1 MAEAPVPKMKPN
13 PAQDA
18 AFHTKLKSAV
28 ARKIVTIYTDPA
40 RLNTVGSP
48 VFDPWENT
56 LALLSG
62 FVMALF
68 VMIGVS
74 LIAGVIALVVAVI
87 FYVALG
93 RPYITEQV
101 RQRAI
106 NLMLKSPTAL
116 DVMWGFGGLAITRTD
131 HPNIGAMAPDA
142 DWRVFVRRHLPDV
155 VVPEALGDEFKG
167 PKPQVERRAFNRG
180 GQRRADDGKHH

>member
-1 MAEAPVPKMKPN
+1 MAEAPVPKTKPN
-13 PAQDA
+13 PAQDEA
-18 AFHTKLKSAV
+18 MHSRLRSAV

-68 VMIGVS
+68 IMIGVS
-74 LIAGVIALVVAVI
+74 LIAGVIALVVAVV

-101 RQRAI
+101 RRRTI
-106 NLMLKSPTAL
+106 DLILKSPKGL
-116 DVMWGFGGLAITRTD
+116 DIMWNYGGLAITRTD
-131 HPNIGAMAPDA
+131 HPNIGAMAPEA
-142 DWRVFVRRHLPDV
+142 DWRVFIRRHLPDV
-155 VVPEALGDEFKG
+155 SVAEHLGDEFKG
-167 PKPQVERRAFNRG
+167 PKPTIERRAYNRG
-180 GQRRADDGKHH
+180 GNRRSDDRG